1 MLSRICLL
9 CLSGTLLNIEK
20 TSGTGFFCF
29 FGKMTML
36 KLKIHPPPTS
46 GDGQETSHCSGSLAL
61 HVGSSLGETCVEAEL
76 RAPVGMCQEASART
90 WISVSARIVGHKVS
104 LTSSRN
110 AGLSS
115 QRSQG
120 LISAALKGDM
130 VKCRV
135 LLGLK
140 AKGTGTERCHPSR
153 GPATRDCP
161 HPCRRCRWRQS
172 SPQGGGQSIQG
183 GKFLAPPKHRKTAST
198 GSFCER
204 LWKEGC

>member
-1 MLSRICLL
+1 MLSQICLL

-140 AKGTGTERCHPSR
+140 AKGTGTERRHPSR

-161 HPCRRCRWRQS
+161 HPLQALQVETVFTSRRGPEHPGRKILG
-172 SPQGGGQSIQG
+172 SP
-183 GKFLAPPKHRKTAST
+183 
-198 GSFCER
+198 
-204 LWKEGC
+204 